1 MLKLIIYNVVPGA
14 MFTLRGSAPDGL
26 FAGNSGTNLLIFWQK
41 NTEKILYF
49 KKNAITLRLFPQ
61 MLPNVNRAHT

>member
-1 MLKLIIYNVVPGA
+1 MYNVVPGA

-41 NTEKILYF
+41 KYRKNSLF
-49 KKNAITLRLFPQ
+49 QKKYNNFATVPA
-61 MLPNVNRAHT
+61 NVAKR

>member
-1 MLKLIIYNVVPGA
+1 

-41 NTEKILYF
+41 KYRKNSLF
-49 KKNAITLRLFPQ
+49 QKKYNNFATVPA
-61 MLPNVNRAHT
+61 NVAKR